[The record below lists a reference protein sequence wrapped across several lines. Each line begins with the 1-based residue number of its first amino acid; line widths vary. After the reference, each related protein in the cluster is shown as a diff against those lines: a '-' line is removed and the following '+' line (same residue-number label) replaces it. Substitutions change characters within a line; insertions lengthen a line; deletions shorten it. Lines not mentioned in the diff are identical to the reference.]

1 MRDRALDQKICS
13 LEDYRGKIVFLG
25 GFRVFLEFLEGLER
39 LGANDRGSC
48 KILEFLGI
56 FVEFLECIK
65 GLGPTRY
72 YFLKPSGLS
81 TKSPGAQGL

>member
-13 LEDYRGKIVFLG
+13 LEDYRGKMVFLG

-39 LGANDRGSC
+39 LGTNDRGSC

-65 GLGPTRY
+65 GLGPTRN

-81 TKSPGAQGL
+81 TKSSGARGL